1 MNVILIKTKHI
12 PFLKFYLKRM
22 KKIKREKLKG
32 GNSVYET
39 VRETSRSQNE
49 NISLLFY
56 VNKISVCFKVLSHC
70 KGLHSPGSEGDSE

>member
-1 MNVILIKTKHI
+1 MNVILIKNKYI
-12 PFLKFYLKRM
+12 SFLKFYLKRM

-49 NISLLFY
+49 NVSLLFY
-56 VNKISVCFKVLSHC
+56 VRTRFQCASKSYPIARAYTRK
-70 KGLHSPGSEGDSE
+70 